1 MRLLHTL
8 GKTRASFDHPN
19 LISHAGLV
27 PLAGLVERTGLH
39 DLAAA
44 HVRPAGDADANAD
57 LKAALCRAR
66 TLT

>member
-8 GKTRASFDHPN
+8 GKMRASFDHPN
-19 LISHAGLV
+19 MISRAGLV
-27 PLAGLVERTGLH
+27 PLAGLAERTGLH

-44 HVRPAGDADANAD
+44 HVRLAGDAD